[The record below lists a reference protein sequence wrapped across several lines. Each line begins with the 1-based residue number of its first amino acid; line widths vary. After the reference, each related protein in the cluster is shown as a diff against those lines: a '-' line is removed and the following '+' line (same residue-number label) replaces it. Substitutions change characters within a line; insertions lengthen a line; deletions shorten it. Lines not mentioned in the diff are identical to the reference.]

1 MPEMENIPTMLL
13 CWLQAPGEAQL
24 LILHAASST
33 TNTVRYSDLYMST
46 VLPYWQ
52 SNPPRYRL
60 SSKPYKAVG
69 ANNSYLPEDSLT
81 FKVHWCSDAVSF
93 DSFRQAGSWKNKQ

>member
-1 MPEMENIPTMLL
+1 MLL
-13 CWLQAPGEAQL
+13 CWLQAPSEAPL

-52 SNPPRYRL
+52 SDPPRHRL
-60 SSKPYKAVG
+60 SSEPYKAVG
-69 ANNSYLPEDSLT
+69 ANNSYLPEDSIT
-81 FKVHWCSDAVSF
+81 FKVSWRSDAVSI
-93 DSFRQAGSWKNKQ
+93 DSFLQSGS